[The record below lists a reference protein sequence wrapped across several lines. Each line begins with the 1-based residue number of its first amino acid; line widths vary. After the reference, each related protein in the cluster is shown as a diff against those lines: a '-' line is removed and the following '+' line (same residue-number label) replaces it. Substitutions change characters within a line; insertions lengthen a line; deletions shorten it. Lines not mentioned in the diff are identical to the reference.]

1 MILYAAILKMED
13 LEKDKGILEEHIAYL
28 NKHIEEGT
36 IFAKGPFTDH
46 SGGLVIFNTETI
58 EKAKELMNN
67 DPVIVHNTRTY
78 TMKEW
83 KSTLEK

>member
-1 MILYAAILKMED
+1 MILYTAILKMED
-13 LEKDKGILEEHIAYL
+13 PEKDSEILEEHIAYL

-46 SGGLVIFNTETI
+46 SGGLVIFNVESI
-58 EKAKELMNN
+58 EKAKEVMDN
-67 DPVIVHNTRTY
+67 DPVIIHNTRTY

-83 KSTLEK
+83 KSSLEK